1 MATTIAWPANVTTPG
16 HSRALIEALVSAD
29 INCALCSQPL
39 GESKVSVRV
48 TTITDRDWTEY
59 TFTHHSCQQPITRVA
74 NAPDDSPT
82 QYRIVCAAFPD
93 GRAALAVNPDAD
105 RITLNSV
112 GEPVMADALL
122 SSGWV
127 SANTTSNTQPRVVPG
142 WIRVDDNQAEL
153 AGALGIMNFDVDPRW
168 SELAHHGPGD
178 EIPIIAL
185 LAVSVDRWNEAQ
197 SWDDIVALLN
207 GPHAYAGLAPLQ

>member
-1 MATTIAWPANVTTPG
+1 MDTTIAWPANVDTPE

-29 INCALCSQPL
+29 INCALCTQPL
-39 GESKVSVRV
+39 GEAKISVRV
-48 TTITDRDWTEY
+48 ATVTDRDWTEY
-59 TFTHHSCQQPITRVA
+59 TYTHRSCQPPITRVA
-74 NAPDDSPT
+74 NTPDDSPT
-82 QYRIVCAAFPD
+82 QYRVACAAFPD
-93 GRAALAVNPDAD
+93 GRAALVVNPDAD
-105 RITLNSV
+105 RITLNSA

-127 SANTTSNTQPRVVPG
+127 SANTIHSKPAVVPG
-142 WIRVDDNQAEL
+142 WIRVDGHQAEL

-168 SELAHHGPGD
+168 SELAHNGPGD
-178 EIPIIAL
+178 EIPVIAL
-185 LAVSVDRWNEAQ
+185 LAASVDRWNEAQ